1 MLQRNLKTGNQRHL
15 STWNDL
21 SEGSATILGFA
32 NLCSLAIANLKDIT
46 VDDIFLADPLSDEA
60 KAILVVAATRGTI
73 DIRANRDSFD
83 SVDRFLAVCVE
94 QELDQR
100 LLFLKKENPEQ
111 TVRFLD
117 GFRELCQ
124 NGLVIHH
131 LSKDFSL
138 SSRGFEM
145 ARRFSRTDFTSLID
159 FAITL
164 EH

>member
-1 MLQRNLKTGNQRHL
+1 MLQRNLETGGQH
-15 STWNDL
+15 SSSWNDL
-21 SEGSATILGFA
+21 SEGAATILGFA

-46 VDDIFLADPLSDEA
+46 VDDVFLADPLSDEA
-60 KAILVVAATRGTI
+60 KAILAVAATRGTI

-83 SVDRFLAVCVE
+83 SADRFLAVCVE
-94 QELDQR
+94 QELNQR
-100 LLFLKKENPEQ
+100 LLFLKKEDPVQ
-111 TVRFLD
+111 TIRFLD

-131 LSKDFSL
+131 LNKDFSL

-145 ARRFSRTDFTSLID
+145 ARRFSQSDFASLIE
-159 FAITL
+159 FATAL